1 MKLGKLGMIAAAAI
15 TFGAMPALAQFP
27 HLSLMGGVSFPKGD
41 WSQAQDM
48 GYNGGMA
55 LGFNAPMIPV
65 GLRLDAGITHFP
77 GKDSTVGGSNYSQST
92 NVWSGTVNATYS
104 LPIPM
109 PVKPY
114 AIAGLGYY
122 GTIVT
127 VEGVPG
133 NASQSKLGY
142 NAGIGVQLTRLFVEM
157 RYHHVNTDGSALS
170 FMPLTFGITF

>member
-1 MKLGKLGMIAAAAI
+1 MKLAKLGMIAAAAI
-15 TFGAMPALAQFP
+15 AFGAMPAKAQFP

-41 WSQAQDM
+41 ASQMQDM

-55 LGFNAPMIPV
+55 LGFNAPMMPI
-65 GLRLDAGITHFP
+65 GIRLDAALHHFP
-77 GKDSTVGGSNYSQST
+77 GKDLTINGSSYSQST

-104 LPIPM
+104 LPLPS

-127 VEGVPG
+127 IENVPG

-142 NAGIGVQLTRLFVEM
+142 NAGVGVALSRLFVEM
-157 RYHHVNTDGSALS
+157 RYHHVNTDGSALT